1 MTRPRIEVALEDAL
15 EDALDL
21 IEDLAGELGN
31 HQNHAYCEMGVEG
44 DVLDRAEAFLRR
56 LRK

>member
-15 EDALDL
+15 EDALDV
-21 IEDLAGELGN
+21 IEELAAELSN

-44 DVLDRAEAFLRR
+44 EALDKAEAILKR